1 MKRFSIFCA
10 ALFAAATS
18 FAAVTYELNGGVTN
32 DYGWTTKAEIAL
44 DLQTDYN
51 AAYGTSKAW
60 AKDSLGVVYF
70 CVNNVWVTE
79 EAAKGSSADAG
90 GFLQAVTYNTTD
102 NLLKIVE
109 QTHVDKYGWL
119 KEVIE
124 INRANQSLTGAISEA
139 LYRKELSA
147 FFLCSPAHTSWP
159 ASSSF
164 QTTGDLSAFQP
175 IWKHSLDN
183 PTNPTAEWVLN
194 APYKEGST
202 FAGWYAA
209 ADFSGDKVTVI
220 NAETTG
226 TLYAKW
232 VEYIPT
238 VAEVKAM
245 ADDTETKV
253 AGVVNFISG
262 KNVYI
267 QDATAGILVF
277 TTETPS
283 CKVGDK
289 IVAKGVKVIYGGAPE
304 VKNAV
309 IESVEA
315 ASVAA
320 PTVFE
325 TLAPLLA
332 DSLEFKYYATN
343 VAISGVTIVALDSYN
358 NPTVQD
364 ALGNQAL
371 CYKMSVDPAAFPV
384 GTKVT
389 VTAVA
394 GWYNGFQFVGP
405 SEGIVRPIVGKK
417 ENYTYPTRAN
427 GRYSLE
433 NNWVISNQED
443 NFAANKPGSN
453 DYVRGMAAKDGK
465 MYFINRETESIV
477 VVDGKTGDMLEP
489 IKLTG
494 DHLFQK
500 VTGTDSITGEKTYA
514 AGTTLPFNDIKFDAA
529 GNCLIGACMT
539 GATACQTFF
548 IYIVDLE
555 TGACTKLIEDVLW
568 ENPGLENVQFRFD
581 AFGAAGDVTK
591 NGVVMAADANG
602 SWNVYRWLITDGVA
616 GEGEQ
621 VAVLL
626 DPAVDQSLFISAAG
640 YGTAPQ
646 IFPQDEEGSLFYVDG
661 FNTLP
666 MLFYGNP
673 EEGATLIDDF
683 INVPSGTKVWNNP
696 GDTISMNTGFNGLV
710 EFQVGDDYF
719 LLMIAMNNVGSV
731 PTTYA
736 LYKFAD
742 EDRMFEG
749 MEPLWYFPAKG
760 LGTATIGCRT
770 ATPSVDVVS
779 DTEATLYLYAT
790 NNGYAAYTLT
800 IDPTK
805 TAVEDVEAVKVT
817 VEKVI
822 ENGQIF
828 ILKNGVKYNA
838 LGAQVK

>member
-32 DYGWTTKAEIAL
+32 DDNWLSKGDMWTA
-44 DLQTDYN
+44 
-51 AAYGTSKAW
+51 
-60 AKDSLGVVYF
+60 F
-70 CVNNVWVTE
+70 C
-79 EAAKGSSADAG
+79 ADAG
-90 GFLQAVTYNTTD
+90 VTTLGTLEEVKALGDPYTAICTPLGASQAQAILDNAKWDWLETYVMTVQNADLTTPATQ
-102 NLLKIVE
+102 LVAG
-109 QTHVDKYGWL
+109 TSSAGW
-119 KEVIE
+119 
-124 INRANQSLTGAISEA
+124 RYA
-139 LYRKELSA
+139 LAA
-147 FFLCSPAHTSWP
+147 FFLESQRTGWPKSADFAVAGTPEAFIPA
-159 ASSSF
+159 
-164 QTTGDLSAFQP
+164 
-175 IWKHSLDN
+175 WKHAFAN
-183 PTNPTAEWVLN
+183 PTEPTAEFVLN
-194 APYKEGST
+194 APYKEGFT
-202 FAGWYAA
+202 FDGWYAA
-209 ADFSGDKVTVI
+209 ADFSGEKVVKIDAT
-220 NAETTG
+220 TTG

-238 VAEVKAM
+238 VVEVRAL

-253 AGVVNFISG
+253 SGVVNFISG
-262 KNVYI
+262 KNIYI
-267 QDATAGILVF
+267 QDATAGILVY
-277 TTETPS
+277 TSETPS

-289 IVAKGVKVIYGGAPE
+289 IVAKGKKVMYGGAPE

-309 IESVEA
+309 IESAEA
-315 ASVAA
+315 ASVTA

-325 TLAPLLA
+325 TLATLVA
-332 DSLEFKYYATN
+332 DSLEHKYFATN
-343 VAISGVTIVALDSYN
+343 VQIAGVTIVEYDSYN

-364 ALGNQAL
+364 ATGVKAL
-371 CYKMSVDPAAFPV
+371 CYRMVLDPTVFPI

-394 GWYNGFQFVGP
+394 GWFNGFQFVGDAA
-405 SEGIVRPIVGKK
+405 GIVIPVAGVV
-417 ENYTYPTRAN
+417 EDFTYPVRNN
-427 GRYSLE
+427 GRYALK
-433 NNWVISNQED
+433 NNWVISNMED

-465 MYFINRETESIV
+465 MYFINRETMSIV
-477 VVDGKTGDMLEP
+477 VVDGKTGNMLDP
-489 IKLTG
+489 IVL
-494 DHLFQK
+494 Q
-500 VTGTDSITGEKTYA
+500 GTDTLFKSATIDSLGNKVWSS
-514 AGTTLPFNDIKFDAA
+514 GTTLPYNDIKFDQA
-529 GNCLIGACMT
+529 GHCLIGACLT
-539 GATACQTFF
+539 GATACQTFY
-548 IYIVDLE
+548 IYVVDLA
-555 TGACTKLIEDVLW
+555 TGVCTKLIEDVLW
-568 ENPGLENVQFRFD
+568 ENPGLDKVQFRFD

-591 NGVVMAADANG
+591 NGVIMAADANG

-626 DPAVDQSLFISAAG
+626 DPAVDHSLFINASG

-673 EEGATLIDDF
+673 DEGAVLLDDF
-683 INVPSGTKVWNNP
+683 INVPTGVKVWNNE
-696 GDTISMNTGFNGLV
+696 GDTIAMNANFNGLV
-710 EFQVGDDYF
+710 EFQVGEEYF
-719 LLMIAMNNVGSV
+719 LLMVAANNTHSV

-736 LYKFAD
+736 LFKFAD
-742 EDRMFEG
+742 ADRAFAG
-749 MEPLWYFPAKG
+749 MTPLWYFPHNG

-800 IDPTK
+800 IDPSIADN
-805 TAVEDVEAVKVT
+805 TAVEDIEAVKVGA
-817 VEKVI
+817 EKVI

>member
-1 MKRFSIFCA
+1 MKRFSIFFA
-10 ALFAAATS
+10 ALFVAATS
-18 FAAVTYELNGGVTN
+18 FAAVAYELNGGVTN
-32 DYGWTTKAEIAL
+32 DDNWLTKNDMFQACMADCGVTGLASL
-44 DLQTDYN
+44 DELKT
-51 AAYGTSKAW
+51 
-60 AKDSLGVVYF
+60 
-70 CVNNVWVTE
+70 
-79 EAAKGSSADAG
+79 SADPFTTICGKLTDVTGMLSAEKWDWLEAYIMTVQNADANATALVEGTTSAG
-90 GFLQAVTYNTTD
+90 WRYAV
-102 NLLKIVE
+102 
-109 QTHVDKYGWL
+109 
-119 KEVIE
+119 
-124 INRANQSLTGAISEA
+124 A
-139 LYRKELSA
+139 A
-147 FFLCSPAHTSWP
+147 FFLESARTSWP
-159 ASSSF
+159 KSTDFAAAG
-164 QTTGDLSAFQP
+164 TVEAFMP
-175 IWKHSLDN
+175 AWKHAFAN
-183 PTNPTAEWVLN
+183 PTEPTAEFVLN
-194 APYKEGST
+194 APYLEGKT
-202 FAGWYAA
+202 FDGWYAA
-209 ADFSGDKVTVI
+209 ADFSGDKVTTV

-232 VEYIPT
+232 VDYVST
-238 VAEVKAM
+238 VAEVRAL
-245 ADDTETKV
+245 ADDTEAKT

-267 QDATAGILVF
+267 QDATAGILVY
-277 TTETPS
+277 TAETPN

-289 IVAKGVKVIYGGAPE
+289 ITVKGKKVIYGGAPE
-304 VKNAV
+304 ISGAV
-309 IESVEA
+309 IEAVEA

-364 ALGNQAL
+364 ALGNKAL
-371 CYKMSVDPAAFPV
+371 CYKMSVDPAQFPV
-384 GTKVT
+384 GTKVN

-394 GWYNGFQFVGP
+394 GWYNGFQFVGDP
-405 SEGIVRPIVGKK
+405 ANIVVPVAGVV
-417 ENYTYPTRAN
+417 EDYTYPVRHDGKYA
-427 GRYSLE
+427 LK
-433 NNWVISNQED
+433 NNWVISNIED

-453 DYVRGMAAKDGK
+453 DYVRGMAAKDGI
-465 MYFINRETESIV
+465 MYFINRETKSIV
-477 VVDGKTGDMLEP
+477 RVDGKTGNMLEP
-489 IKLTG
+489 LV
-494 DHLFQK
+494 LQ
-500 VTGTDSITGEKTYA
+500 GTDTLFKSQTVNAEGETVWA
-514 AGTTLPFNDIKFDAA
+514 DGTTLPFNDIKFDQA

-539 GATACQTFF
+539 GATKCQTFY

-555 TGACTKLIEDVLW
+555 TGVCTKLIEDVLW
-568 ENPGLENVQFRFD
+568 ENPGLDQVQFRFD

-591 NGVVMAADANG
+591 NGVIMAADANG
-602 SWNVYRWLITDGVA
+602 SWNVYRWLVEDGVA

-626 DPAVDQSLFISAAG
+626 DPAVDQSLFVNAAG

-646 IFPQDEEGSLFYVDG
+646 IFPQDEVGELFYVDG

-673 EEGATLIDDF
+673 DEGAVLIDDF
-683 INVPSGTKVWNNP
+683 INVPTGVKVWNDAN
-696 GDTISMNTGFNGLV
+696 DTISMNANFNGLV
-710 EFQVGDDYF
+710 EFQVGEEYF
-719 LLMIAMNNVGSV
+719 LLMVAANNTHNV

-742 EDRMFEG
+742 ADRAFEG
-749 MEPLWYFPAKG
+749 MEPLWYFPHNG
-760 LGTATIGCRT
+760 LGTTTIGCRT

-800 IDPTK
+800 IDPT
-805 TAVEDVEAVKVT
+805 TAVEDVEAVKVGA
-817 VEKVI
+817 EKVI

>member
-32 DYGWTTKAEIAL
+32 DEGWQTKNDMFQACMADCGVTGLASL
-44 DLQTDYN
+44 DDL
-51 AAYGTSKAW
+51 
-60 AKDSLGVVYF
+60 
-70 CVNNVWVTE
+70 
-79 EAAKGSSADAG
+79 KGSADPYTTICGKLLDVTGMLSAEKWDWLEAYIMQVQNADANATALVEG
-90 GFLQAVTYNTTD
+90 TTSAGWRYAV
-102 NLLKIVE
+102 
-109 QTHVDKYGWL
+109 
-119 KEVIE
+119 
-124 INRANQSLTGAISEA
+124 A
-139 LYRKELSA
+139 A
-147 FFLCSPAHTSWP
+147 FFLESARTSWP
-159 ASSSF
+159 KSTDFA
-164 QTTGDLSAFQP
+164 QAGKIEAYQAA
-175 IWKHSLDN
+175 WKHGYAN
-183 PTNPTAEWVLN
+183 PTEPTTEFVLN
-194 APYKEGST
+194 APYLEGKT
-202 FAGWYAA
+202 FDGWYAA
-209 ADFSGDKVTVI
+209 ADFSGDKVTTV

-226 TLYAKW
+226 TLYAKFID
-232 VEYIPT
+232 YIST
-238 VAEVKAM
+238 VAEVRAL
-245 ADDTETKV
+245 ADDTEAKT

-267 QDATAGILVF
+267 QDASAGILVY

-289 IVAKGVKVIYGGAPE
+289 IVVKGTKVIYGGAPE
-304 VKNAV
+304 LKNAV
-309 IESVEA
+309 IESAEA

-343 VAISGVTIVALDSYN
+343 VKIDGVTIVALDSYN
-358 NPTVQD
+358 NPTVED

-394 GWYNGFQFVGP
+394 GWYNGFQFVGDAKN
-405 SEGIVRPIVGKK
+405 IVRPIAGKK
-417 ENYTYPTRAN
+417 ENYTYPVRAN
-427 GRYSLE
+427 GLYSLE
-433 NNWVISNQED
+433 NNWVISNIED

-453 DYVRGMAAKDGK
+453 DFVRGMAAKDGI
-465 MYFINRETESIV
+465 MYFINRETKSIV
-477 VVDGKTGDMLEP
+477 RVDGATGDMLEP
-489 IKLTG
+489 LVLQGADT
-494 DHLFQK
+494 LFKTQQED
-500 VTGTDSITGEKTYA
+500 GTWAD
-514 AGTTLPFNDIKFDAA
+514 GTTLPFNDIKFDQA
-529 GNCLIGACMT
+529 GNCLIGACLT
-539 GATACQTFF
+539 GATKCQTFY
-548 IYIVDLE
+548 IYIVDLA
-555 TGACTKLIEDVLW
+555 TGVCTKLIEDVLW
-568 ENPGLENVQFRFD
+568 ENPGLDQVQFRFD

-602 SWNVYRWLITDGVA
+602 SWNVYRWLIEDGVA

-626 DPAVDQSLFISAAG
+626 DPAIDQSLFINAAG

-646 IFPQDEEGSLFYVDG
+646 IFPQDEAGELFYVDG

-673 EEGATLIDDF
+673 SEGAVLLDDF
-683 INVPSGTKVWNNP
+683 INVPSGVKVWNNP
-696 GDTISMNTGFNGLV
+696 GDTISMNANFNGLI
-710 EFQVGDDYF
+710 EFQVGEEYF
-719 LLMIAMNNVGSV
+719 LLMVAANNTHNV

-749 MEPLWYFPAKG
+749 MEPLWYFPHNG

-805 TAVEDVEAVKVT
+805 SAVENIEAVKVGA
-817 VEKVI
+817 EKVI

>member
-10 ALFAAATS
+10 ALFAAVTS

-32 DYGWTTKAEIAL
+32 DDNWLSKGDMWTA
-44 DLQTDYN
+44 
-51 AAYGTSKAW
+51 
-60 AKDSLGVVYF
+60 F
-70 CVNNVWVTE
+70 C
-79 EAAKGSSADAG
+79 ADAG
-90 GFLQAVTYNTTD
+90 VTTLGTLEEVKAKADPYATICTPLATANAQAILD
-102 NLLKIVE
+102 NAKWDWLEAYIMTVQNADAAASVLVE
-109 QTHVDKYGWL
+109 GTSGAGW
-119 KEVIE
+119 
-124 INRANQSLTGAISEA
+124 RYAFA
-139 LYRKELSA
+139 A
-147 FFLCSPAHTSWP
+147 FFVEGKRTSWP
-159 ASSSF
+159 VSTDFAVAG
-164 QTTGDLSAFQP
+164 TPEAFIP
-175 IWKHSLDN
+175 AWKHAFAN
-183 PTNPTAEWVLN
+183 PTEPTAEWVLN
-194 APYKEGST
+194 APYYEGKT
-202 FAGWYAA
+202 FDGWYAA
-209 ADFSGDKVTVI
+209 ADFSGEKVVKIDAT
-220 NAETTG
+220 TTG

-238 VAEVKAM
+238 VVEVRAL
-245 ADDTETKV
+245 ANDTETKV

-267 QDATAGILVF
+267 QDATAGILVY
-277 TTETPS
+277 TNETPS

-304 VKNAV
+304 VKSAV

-332 DSLEFKYYATN
+332 DSLEFKYFATN
-343 VAISGVTIVALDSYN
+343 VKIEGLTIVALDSYN

-371 CYKMSVDPAAFPV
+371 CYKMSVDYPV
-384 GTKVT
+384 GTKVN

-394 GWYNGFQFVGP
+394 GWYNGFQFVGDAKN
-405 SEGIVRPIVGKK
+405 IVIPIAGVK
-417 ENYTYPTRAN
+417 ENFTYPVREGKYT
-427 GRYSLE
+427 LE

-443 NFAANKPGSN
+443 NYAANKPGSN
-453 DYVRGMAAKDGK
+453 DFVRGMAAKDGK
-465 MYFINRETESIV
+465 MYFINRETMSIV
-477 VVDGKTGDMLEP
+477 VVDGKTGNMLDP
-489 IKLTG
+489 IKL
-494 DHLFQK
+494 Q
-500 VTGTDSITGEKTYA
+500 GTDTLFATQQEDGTWA
-514 AGTTLPFNDIKFDAA
+514 AGTTLPYNDIKFDQA

-539 GATACQTFF
+539 GATKCQTFY

-555 TGACTKLIEDVLW
+555 TGVCTKLIEDVLW
-568 ENPGLENVQFRFD
+568 ENPGLDQVQFRFD

-602 SWNVYRWLITDGVA
+602 SWNVYRWLIEDGVA

-626 DPAVDQSLFISAAG
+626 DPFVDQSLFINAAG

-646 IFPQDEEGSLFYVDG
+646 IFPQDELGELFYVDG

-673 EEGATLIDDF
+673 DEGAVLIDDF
-683 INVPSGTKVWNNP
+683 INVPSGVKVWNNE
-696 GDTISMNTGFNGLV
+696 GDTISMNANFNGLI
-710 EFQVGDDYF
+710 EFQVGEEYF
-719 LLMIAMNNVGSV
+719 LLMVAANNTHNV

-736 LYKFAD
+736 LFKFAD
-742 EDRMFEG
+742 ADRMFEG
-749 MEPLWYFPAKG
+749 MEPLWYFPHNG

-779 DTEATLYLYAT
+779 ETEATLYLYAT
-790 NNGYAAYTLT
+790 NNGYAAYTF
-800 IDPTK
+800 K
-805 TAVEDVEAVKVT
+805 TDGSTGTGVENTLAPAVEAK
-817 VEKVI
+817 KVI
-822 ENGQIF
+822 ENGNIYV
-828 ILKNGVKYNA
+828 IKGDVKFNL
-838 LGAQVK
+838 LGAEVK